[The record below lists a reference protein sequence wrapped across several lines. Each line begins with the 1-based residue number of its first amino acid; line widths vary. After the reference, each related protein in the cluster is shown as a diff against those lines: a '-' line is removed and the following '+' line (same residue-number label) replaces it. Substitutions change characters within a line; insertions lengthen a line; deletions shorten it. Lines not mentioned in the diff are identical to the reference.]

1 MKNKT
6 KIISLFLCCSALI
19 STLYNCSTGTTNGEN
34 VDTTEIAKNSD
45 LPLNISIYLDLS
57 DRIVR
62 DLTPSQS
69 ERDSAIV
76 MLATEY
82 IKQHAVA
89 KKILPAKDKIKI
101 FFYPTPN
108 IQKIALLSNDLDL
121 DLSTIK
127 PQSKK
132 QCLLDF
138 QAKFASSIHEIYSE
152 TINQSK
158 WVGSD
163 IWGFFNKPIDTYCIK
178 EGYRNILIV
187 LTDGYIFHVN
197 NKIKDGENYS
207 YILPQTLKN
216 PNSGLIVSRK
226 GLENLEV
233 LFMEINPTD
242 PVQQSQMESIIE
254 NWLKGMGVQ
263 KYYIGETD
271 MPSNTKMILD
281 KFINDK

>member
-1 MKNKT
+1 MNKI
-6 KIISLFLCCSALI
+6 KLLSSIFLLGIIIAILCNCNGSANEEGNRTD
-19 STLYNCSTGTTNGEN
+19 SVQVKT
-34 VDTTEIAKNSD
+34 D

-82 IKQHAVA
+82 VKQHAVK
-89 KKILPAKDKIKI
+89 KKILPAKDKIKV
-101 FFYPTPN
+101 FFYPAPST
-108 IQKIALLSNDLDL
+108 QKIALLSNDLEL
-121 DLSTIK
+121 DLSSIE
-127 PQSKK
+127 PASKK
-132 QCLLDF
+132 QALLDF
-138 QAKFASSIHEIYSE
+138 QSKFANSIHEIYSE
-152 TINQSK
+152 TVAQSK

-178 EGYRNILIV
+178 EGYRNIIII
-187 LTDGYIFHVN
+187 LTDGYIYHVN
-197 NKIKDGENYS
+197 NKIKDGSNYS
-207 YILPQTLKN
+207 YILPQTLDV

-226 GLENLEV
+226 GLDNLEV

-242 PVQQSQMESIIE
+242 PKKQTQMEAIIE
-254 NWLKGMGVQ
+254 NWLKGMGVK

-271 MPSNTKMILD
+271 VPSNTKMILD
-281 KFINDK
+281 KFINNKD